1 MCVGSLCD
9 LKTLNLSKA
18 AASLLSL
25 LILVNKCSILLNGSK
40 AARFVDVCVCLPVA
54 DIRMSKPAEVEKV
67 GADSPLEGTGKLC
80 LLNCILYVERCTCMT
95 LESICTPVLVSCAE
109 DETDHFFLSLPR
121 RVRAEW
127 T

>member
-1 MCVGSLCD
+1 MSY
-9 LKTLNLSKA
+9 
-18 AASLLSL
+18 
-25 LILVNKCSILLNGSK
+25 ILLNTSK
-40 AARFVDVCVCLPVA
+40 AARFVDVCVCVCLPVA

-80 LLNCILYVERCTCMT
+80 LLTVSLYTVCKT
-95 LESICTPVLVSCAE
+95 LHMYDTGKYLCTPVFVSYTE
-109 DETDHFFLSLPR
+109 DETDHFFLPLPR